1 MSEDGNLK
9 FYLTVEEVNIILA
22 GLGELPA
29 KLSMGLISKIK
40 IQGDKQQQEEGAE

>member
-9 FYLTVEEVNIILA
+9 FYLTVDEANVILA

-40 IQGDKQQQEEGAE
+40 SQAEKQQQEEGAE

>member
-9 FYLTVEEVNIILA
+9 FYLTVDEANVILA

-29 KLSMGLISKIK
+29 KLSIELISKIK
-40 IQGDKQQQEEGAE
+40 SQAEKQQQEEGAE

>member
-1 MSEDGNLK
+1 MSEEGNLK
-9 FYLTVEEVNIILA
+9 FYLTVEEANVILA

-40 IQGDKQQQEEGAE
+40 AQAEKQQEEGAE

>member
-9 FYLTVEEVNIILA
+9 FYLTVEEANVILA

-40 IQGDKQQQEEGAE
+40 AQAEKQQEEGAE

>member
-1 MSEDGNLK
+1 MSGDGNLK
-9 FYLTVEEVNIILA
+9 FYLTVEEANVILA

-40 IQGDKQQQEEGAE
+40 AQAEKQQEEGAE